1 MALECYAAGAA
12 SACFWLR
19 LRPMLPLED
28 VFGDRLNV
36 TVLRHLAQVAGGV
49 SGNGVARR
57 LGLQQ
62 SAVRKA
68 LERLVGRGVVT
79 RTNVGRTAAYTLDA
93 RREVVRRVVLPAFQ
107 AEARLGERLRR
118 ALQRIAIALRPRPAA
133 VVLYGSVARGAATP
147 GDVDLLV
154 VLAQP
159 EDEEAVRAALLDAAR
174 PIETRFQLT
183 VSPVVLTPAELRA
196 RADDPL
202 VAAVATEG
210 LVLSGRA
217 PKPLHRLRVLLPAAP
232 TGGGLAPVALT
243 VSAAPGSAAP

>member
-1 MALECYAAGAA
+1 
-12 SACFWLR
+12 
-19 LRPMLPLED
+19 MLPLED

-68 LERLVGRGVVT
+68 LERLVERGVVT
-79 RTNVGRTAAYTLDA
+79 RTDVGRTAAYALDD
-93 RREVVRRVVLPAFQ
+93 RREVVRRVVLPAFR

-118 ALQRIAIALRPRPAA
+118 ALQRAALALRPQPAA
-133 VVLYGSVARGAATP
+133 VVLYGSVARGAADP

-154 VLAQP
+154 VLARP
-159 EDEEAVRAALLDAAR
+159 EDDEPVRAALLDTVR
-174 PIETRFQLT
+174 IVEVRFQLA
-183 VSPVVLTPAELRA
+183 VHPVVLTSSELRA

-202 VAAVATEG
+202 IAAVTADG
-210 LVLSGRA
+210 VLLSGRA
-217 PKPLHRLRVLLPAAP
+217 PKPLHRLRTLPPTAP
-232 TGGGLAPVALT
+232 ADGGLASVALT
-243 VSAAPGSAAP
+243 ASAPQGSAAR